1 MSKFWHD
8 ADAVDDNDEAKA
20 IYSDTSGF
28 LRKEPS

>member
-1 MSKFWHD
+1 MSKFLHD
-8 ADAVDDNDEAKA
+8 DDNDEAKA